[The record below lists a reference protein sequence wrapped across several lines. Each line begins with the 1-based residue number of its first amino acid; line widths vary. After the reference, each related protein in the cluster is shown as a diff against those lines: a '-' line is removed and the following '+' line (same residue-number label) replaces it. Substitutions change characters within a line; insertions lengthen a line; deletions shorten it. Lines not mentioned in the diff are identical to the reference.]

1 MPAKKMRAKQSKNT
15 YVCLSCGGEYTAL
28 TGNFY
33 KSPNNSPLWLA
44 NGGYAPICKNCIDKF
59 RATLYERY
67 KSEEYAMKVICHYMD
82 WYFSSDALAALAKN
96 TQQFTPGMYSRLV
109 NNTTQHKGK
118 TFINCI
124 FDGELNKSNIV
135 AEKNKTLDGE
145 PKAISP
151 LEVKWDDKDEK
162 NKKYVIETYGYD
174 PLEDMVEAT
183 LMDKKYC
190 YNALSGYCD
199 TEGISEDG
207 HKMMCCVSMVKTF
220 LQIKKLDEEINRVS
234 NDYDIDDAKLKN
246 LMTSKKQALDTV
258 TNLAKD
264 NNISSQWNKNV
275 RAGQGTMSDKIKEM
289 YENGFEPS
297 RVNLFDIK
305 TCESIKQTADLSF
318 QSIMEQLQ
326 LDENDYTRVIKNQ
339 RELIQ
344 DMTNELD
351 KMKEENRQL
360 RNEVLCLQHGE
371 AKD

>member
-1 MPAKKMRAKQSKNT
+1 MNSRKSNKNI
-15 YVCLSCGGEYTAL
+15 YKCVSCGMEYTAL

-33 KSPNNSPLWLA
+33 KSSSKSPLWLA
-44 NGGYAPICKNCIDKF
+44 NSGYAPICKTCIDKF
-59 RATLYERY
+59 KSVIADRY

-82 WYFSSDALAALAKN
+82 WYFNGDAFASLAKN
-96 TQQFTPGMYSRLV
+96 AQQYTPGMYSRIV
-109 NNTTQHKGK
+109 NNTTQWKNK
-118 TFINCI
+118 TFIDSI
-124 FDGELNKSNIV
+124 FDGEISRTNIV
-135 AEKNKTLDGE
+135 AEKNGTLPGE
-145 PKAISP
+145 ISP
-151 LEVKWDDKDEK
+151 PKSNPLDVTWDDKDEK
-162 NKKYVIETYGYD
+162 NRRYVIETYGYD
-174 PLEDMVEAT
+174 PLEDMIEAT
-183 LMDKKYC
+183 VMDKKYC

-220 LQIKKLDEEINRVS
+220 LQIKKLDEEINKIS
-234 NDYDIDDAKLKN
+234 NDYEIDDARLKN
-246 LMTSKKQALDTV
+246 LMASKKQALDTI

-264 NNISSQWNKNV
+264 NNISSQWNRNI
-275 RAGQGTMSDKIKEM
+275 RAGQGTMSDKIREM
-289 YENGFEPS
+289 YENGFDPS

-339 RELIQ
+339 REMIQ

-351 KMKEENRQL
+351 KLREENRQL
-360 RNEVLCLQHGE
+360 SNEVLYLENGG